1 MGMYAA
7 IATVAG
13 TGGIPPHF
21 LVYYF
26 NDRSARLLVFVF
38 LFFFLL
44 IIHLWHF
51 VNCNIKFTVSLVFTK
66 VQEQKDKLSIG
77 NKISN

>member
-26 NDRSARLLVFVF
+26 NDRSARLLVFVVV
-38 LFFFLL
+38 FFFFANYSSVAFCQL
-44 IIHLWHF
+44 
-51 VNCNIKFTVSLVFTK
+51 
-66 VQEQKDKLSIG
+66 QY
-77 NKISN
+77 